1 MDLVLSDPF
10 ERSLGAVREL
20 SFIACGRVKK
30 NALGFPGIANEG
42 KHTPETVIRKA
53 SGRSPPGLLLKGN
66 LRGFRLFQF
75 STDANHLSLLTSAFF
90 LMR

>member
-10 ERSLGAVREL
+10 ERSLGAIREL

-42 KHTPETVIRKA
+42 KHTPETVIRKRQA
-53 SGRSPPGLLLKGN
+53 GLLP
-66 LRGFRLFQF
+66 GF
-75 STDANHLSLLTSAFF
+75 S
-90 LMR
+90 

>member
-1 MDLVLSDPF
+1 MDRVLSDPF

-42 KHTPETVIRKA
+42 KHTPATVVRK
-53 SGRSPPGLLLKGN
+53 
-66 LRGFRLFQF
+66 
-75 STDANHLSLLTSAFF
+75 
-90 LMR
+90 